1 MARVVAVMSAS
12 QRRKGHDWERATA
25 QLFRGAMPGAAIKR
39 GGDGTRRDV
48 AADVQVP
55 FFWLECKC
63 GARPNAE
70 AALVQAEGACN
81 DPTLWPVAVVKRDR
95 REPYVALR
103 LDDFLEIVAAWYL
116 ETK

>member
-1 MARVVAVMSAS
+1 MGAS

-25 QLFRGAMPGAAIKR
+25 QLFRDAMPGAAIKR
-39 GGDGTRRDV
+39 GWQSRLGSDEPDV
-48 AADVQVP
+48 CVP
-55 FFWLECKC
+55 FFHVECKV

-70 AALVQAEGACN
+70 AALVQAEGACS

-103 LDDFLEIVAAWYL
+103 LDDFLELVALWYR
-116 ETK
+116 ETQ